1 MPFSEYEFG
10 EGVFARIRRG
20 HVVIS
25 GHMLGLDLEREEYRV
40 RAVSYCY
47 GDPSFNYV
55 YSFVCVYYSI
65 VKS

>member
-1 MPFSEYEFG
+1 MLILFYTLNPKL
-10 EGVFARIRRG
+10 ILT
-20 HVVIS
+20 VVIS

-40 RAVSYCY
+40 RAVSPCY

-65 VKS
+65 LKS

>member
-25 GHMLGLDLEREEYRV
+25 GHMLGLDLEREELGV
-40 RAVSYCY
+40 RPVSHRY
-47 GDPSFNYV
+47 GDPSFKYV
-55 YSFVCVYYSI
+55 CLFVCVYL
-65 VKS
+65 

>member
-40 RAVSYCY
+40 RAVSPCY
-47 GDPSFNYV
+47 GDPSLIMFFRL
-55 YSFVCVYYSI
+55 FVCIIVY
-65 VKS
+65 